1 MFGLFKKKSVDT
13 EVPAAKPP
21 KVEQAIETPKVNPQT
36 KKSLQEQ
43 SDWLIE
49 NGWISCPYSKQKKTI
64 LIIDDREE
72 IIASMIDD
80 LKALDSTNSFL
91 FDDYNVI
98 TVFTKLAGF
107 DVIDIIE
114 QAPDIEINY
123 ALLDIILGGKKVVDG
138 VRIMVDGVDVAI
150 KLYKRFS
157 SIDIL
162 FFSGCIIESSDD
174 PSHFKNRFED
184 FTGEDMNN
192 YILPKDISF
201 DEELKRLSEFFNG
214 F

>member
-13 EVPAAKPP
+13 EVPTAKPP
-21 KVEQAIETPKVNPQT
+21 TVEQAIETSKVNPQT

-49 NGWISCPYSKQKKTI
+49 NGWISGPYSKQKKTI
-64 LIIDDREE
+64 LIMDDREE
-72 IIASMIDD
+72 IISSMIDD
-80 LKALDSTNSFL
+80 LKALDSTNSFF
-91 FDDYNVI
+91 FDDYNII
-98 TVFTKLAGF
+98 TVFTKMAGF